1 MSPERYLFTTSSLS
15 EEIKVPV
22 FETLKTVKSSFMNP
36 QRLISKAVKSRVP
49 RSYRRNESK
58 PEIPKRKREHQIYP
72 REESPDMLM
81 LDLFLAHL
89 KTMRSC
95 QKNMGLSYRC
105 FELRR
110 DTWNE

>member
-1 MSPERYLFTTSSLS
+1 MIHNCEESIKCIESEYKEAFGRKIMIFTT
-15 EEIKVPV
+15 EEEMTNK
-22 FETLKTVKSSFMNP
+22 
-36 QRLISKAVKSRVP
+36 
-49 RSYRRNESK
+49 
-58 PEIPKRKREHQIYP
+58 KRHQIYP

>member
-1 MSPERYLFTTSSLS
+1 MGSAGKKLRTRMDIGKDIQSCLDDLNNMT
-15 EEIKVPV
+15 
-22 FETLKTVKSSFMNP
+22 
-36 QRLISKAVKSRVP
+36 
-49 RSYRRNESK
+49 
-58 PEIPKRKREHQIYP
+58 HQIYP

>member
-1 MSPERYLFTTSSLS
+1 MS
-15 EEIKVPV
+15 
-22 FETLKTVKSSFMNP
+22 
-36 QRLISKAVKSRVP
+36 
-49 RSYRRNESK
+49 RSDPMKYIEMEVS
-58 PEIPKRKREHQIYP
+58 PKFRKEKKHQIYP
-72 REESPDMLM
+72 GERSPDMLM

>member
-1 MSPERYLFTTSSLS
+1 MEVSPLRALTLFTGYQSSHNISVEMEVSSLRALTHVLCH
-15 EEIKVPV
+15 I
-22 FETLKTVKSSFMNP
+22 
-36 QRLISKAVKSRVP
+36 
-49 RSYRRNESK
+49 
-58 PEIPKRKREHQIYP
+58 
-72 REESPDMLM
+72 LM

>member
-1 MSPERYLFTTSSLS
+1 
-15 EEIKVPV
+15 
-22 FETLKTVKSSFMNP
+22 
-36 QRLISKAVKSRVP
+36 
-49 RSYRRNESK
+49 
-58 PEIPKRKREHQIYP
+58 
-72 REESPDMLM
+72 M

-110 DTWNE
+110 ERTLGVRPHKEKINISKEFINKTKGAVAPYAARISQKSFDKSHPSPW

>member
-1 MSPERYLFTTSSLS
+1 MEKRRKNNSR
-15 EEIKVPV
+15 
-22 FETLKTVKSSFMNP
+22 
-36 QRLISKAVKSRVP
+36 KAVKSRVP

-58 PEIPKRKREHQIYP
+58 LEIPKRKREHQIYP

-81 LDLFLAHL
+81 LDLFLTHL

-95 QKNMGLSYRC
+95 QKNMRLSYRC

>member
-1 MSPERYLFTTSSLS
+1 MSLRIFRRAQKKGKNGNLQKIQLITCKNSS
-15 EEIKVPV
+15 
-22 FETLKTVKSSFMNP
+22 
-36 QRLISKAVKSRVP
+36 RKAVKSRVP
-49 RSYRRNESK
+49 RSYRRNESM

>member
-1 MSPERYLFTTSSLS
+1 MTYLGLRPGEKLYEELLVKTEELDKTDNSMIFIERDNALS
-15 EEIKVPV
+15 KEEIYKKIDV
-22 FETLKTVKSSFMNP
+22 L
-36 QRLISKAVKSRVP
+36 RD
-49 RSYRRNESK
+49 
-58 PEIPKRKREHQIYP
+58 QIYP

>member
-1 MSPERYLFTTSSLS
+1 
-15 EEIKVPV
+15 
-22 FETLKTVKSSFMNP
+22 
-36 QRLISKAVKSRVP
+36 
-49 RSYRRNESK
+49 
-58 PEIPKRKREHQIYP
+58 
-72 REESPDMLM
+72 M

>member
-1 MSPERYLFTTSSLS
+1 MSLVGTRPILQDELRQYELHHRRC
-15 EEIKVPV
+15 I
-22 FETLKTVKSSFMNP
+22 TV
-36 QRLISKAVKSRVP
+36 RTGW
-49 RSYRRNESK
+49 
-58 PEIPKRKREHQIYP
+58 HQIYP

>member
-1 MSPERYLFTTSSLS
+1 MIFRRAQKKGKNGNLQKIQLITCKNSS
-15 EEIKVPV
+15 
-22 FETLKTVKSSFMNP
+22 
-36 QRLISKAVKSRVP
+36 RKAVKSRGP